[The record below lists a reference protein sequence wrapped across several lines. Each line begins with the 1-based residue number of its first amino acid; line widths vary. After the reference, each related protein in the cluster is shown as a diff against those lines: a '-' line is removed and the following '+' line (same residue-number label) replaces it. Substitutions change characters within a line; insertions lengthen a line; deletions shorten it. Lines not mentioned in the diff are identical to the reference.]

1 MICVNSHGR
10 RLPRLPGMRKAIHI
24 LRDEHRSISA
34 VLQSL
39 QHLARMAQDPAV
51 KPDFA
56 VFRAMIYYIDAF
68 PERLHH
74 PKEDN
79 YLFARLLRRS
89 DAARPLVDQLMAEH
103 VLGAQLIRELERA
116 LLTFEETWPRGA
128 EDFAAAVNAYAEF
141 NWKHMRCEEHEL
153 LPLAEAALIEEDW
166 QAIEAAFAEN
176 ADPIADLRG
185 GEFDQL
191 FSRIVSLAPSP
202 IGLGEAWKR
211 A

>member
-1 MICVNSHGR
+1 
-10 RLPRLPGMRKAIHI
+10 MRKAVRI

-39 QHLARMAQDPAV
+39 QHLARMAQDPAL

-74 PKEDN
+74 PKEDD
-79 YLFARLLRRS
+79 YLFARLLARS
-89 DAARPLVDQLMAEH
+89 DAARPLVEKLKAEH
-103 VLGAQLIRELERA
+103 IEGARLVRDLERSMLA
-116 LLTFEETWPRGA
+116 FEETWPRGA
-128 EDFAAAVNAYAEF
+128 EDFAAAVHAYAEF
-141 NWKHMRCEEHEL
+141 HWNHMRCEEQEL
-153 LPLAEAALIEEDW
+153 LPLAEQSLGEADW
-166 QAIEAAFAEN
+166 AAIEAAFAGNE
-176 ADPIADLRG
+176 DPLADLRDQD
-185 GEFDQL
+185 FDKL
-191 FSRIVSLAPSP
+191 FARIVSIAPAP